1 MKIKRS
7 TLGGLRNVEL
17 VQFISDVCTTLD
29 DGEYDLTTLGLDATI
44 ADIKTNLE
52 AFSKRVSTSNRY
64 KNSDYLNRAEQNR
77 TNLVRQIYKV
87 VEAQAQSPVEEI
99 ARTANSIKAVFDRHG
114 GIKIAYMPVD
124 EKSVIINKII
134 DALSFAYS
142 TQWTD
147 KLSLTESVARL
158 GSENNSYIYNRNSK
172 TSYIGSIERGET
184 VGLRKSLEASYSKLT
199 DLLNAHCVLN
209 DASMYKSIME
219 FINQHL
225 QNYFTT
231 VKVRRTIAQGKEEN
245 EIIQELVEV

>member
-7 TLGGLRNVEL
+7 TLVGLRNVEL
-17 VQFISDVCTTLD
+17 VQFISDVCAILD
-29 DGEYDLTTLGLDATI
+29 NDDYDLETLGLNAIAT
-44 ADIKTNLE
+44 DIKAKLD
-52 AFSKRVSTSNRY
+52 AFKIRVSTANRY
-64 KNSDYLNRAEQNR
+64 KNSDYLNRAELQR

-87 VEAQAQSPVEEI
+87 VEAQAQSPVEDI
-99 ARTANSIKAVFDRHG
+99 ARTANSIKQIFDRHG
-114 GIKIAYMPVD
+114 GLKIAYMPVD
-124 EKSVIINKII
+124 EKSVIINKVI

-147 KLSLTESVARL
+147 KLSLTDSVKRL
-158 GSENNSYIYNRNSK
+158 GSENDSYIYYRNNK
-172 TSYIGSIERGET
+172 TSYVGSIKRGET
-184 VGLRKSLEASYSKLT
+184 VGLRKDLETSYSKLT

-231 VKVRRTIAQGKEEN
+231 VKVRRTLAQGREEVEPIN
-245 EIIQELVEV
+245 EMVG